1 MSCTRL
7 TELKFAV
14 LIELLIETLYE
25 PKKGAGLNSKLGDS
39 YMNNNVKSR

>member
-1 MSCTRL
+1 MSCTKL

-25 PKKGAGLNSKLGDS
+25 PKKGDSLNSKFGDS
-39 YMNNNVKSR
+39 YMNNNVNSR